1 MKYKETELCKLAIKY
16 GSDKAPKF
24 KKHTYTI
31 FYNQFFKNKRKS
43 VKKILEIGIGGGG
56 SLKMWQDFF
65 PKAEV
70 YGIDYRPELL
80 INEGRIKSFLFDQ
93 RRRDHLVKLV
103 QEIGSDIDIVIDD
116 GSHRSR
122 DQVFTLVTLMPLLK
136 QDVIYIIED
145 VADPTIALRLRDYQV
160 SEPEIPY
167 IKRYDNKLLL
177 IKNKE
182 KLKLSI
188 FAKKPFKLPPDGHLA
203 RLSSIIRG
211 QQVAEYLDIKLNPTS
226 DYKKDIVIYVKP
238 PYKKGEKFNFEGKK
252 SYIDVVDEYEGYT
265 ELLLKNPDVGII
277 SVSDWNYKMLKKLF
291 PKNKIINIP
300 QHHCN
305 FERAIKKSR
314 ELKTIGII
322 GNHHAFKF
330 IPNDLKSQLLQRG
343 IKLLEMTNFT
353 SREDIVNFYM
363 NIDLQIVW
371 RPFFDY
377 SKNILVNP
385 LKIVNAA
392 SFGIPT
398 LALDEPV
405 FEEVKGC
412 YLPVNSLEDLLT
424 KLDKLM
430 IDPEKYQKI
439 QKTCLETAEKYH
451 IENIGKEYEKLV

>member
-56 SLKMWQDFF
+56 SLRMWQDFF

-93 RRRDHLVKLV
+93 RRKEHLIKLI

-122 DQVFTLVTLMPLLK
+122 DQAFTLITLMRLLK
-136 QDVIYIIED
+136 EDVIYIIED
-145 VADPTIALRLRDYQV
+145 VADPKLPIRLGDYKSV
-160 SEPEIPY
+160 EPKIPQ
-167 IKRYDNKLLL
+167 IDRYDNKLL
-177 IKNKE
+177 IVKNKE

-188 FAKKPFKLPPDGHLA
+188 FAKKPFHLPPDGHLA

-211 QQVAEYLDIKLNPTS
+211 QQVADHLGVKLNPTS
-226 DYKKDIVIYVKP
+226 DYKKDTIIYVKP
-238 PYKKGEKFNFEGKK
+238 PYKKGDKFKFEGKK
-252 SYIDVVDEYEGYT
+252 SYIDVVDEYEGYK
-265 ELLLKNPDVGII
+265 ELLLKNPKVGVI
-277 SVSDWNYKMLKKLF
+277 SVSDWNNKILKKIF
-291 PKNKIINIP
+291 PKNKVVNIP

-305 FERAIKKSR
+305 FERAKHIAT

-322 GNHHAFKF
+322 GNHNAFKF
-330 IPNDLKSQLLQRG
+330 IPKDLKSQLLQRG
-343 IKLLEMTNFT
+343 IKLLELTNFT
-353 SREDIVNFYM
+353 SREDIVNFYL

-377 SKNILVNP
+377 SKDILVNP

-392 SFGIPT
+392 SFGVPT
-398 LALDEPV
+398 LALDEPA

-430 IDPEKYQKI
+430 IDPERYQKL

-451 IENIGKEYEKLV
+451 IEKISKLYEKLA